1 MKPRFNYNQVSSSGR
16 LLVGALVMMVLAQNT
31 PAATLYWDT
40 NGSSAG
46 SGAATGTWG
55 LSNFWNSDSTGFTN
69 TYTPTTTSAD
79 NLFISAGTSGTA
91 GTIVVDGAQSANSI
105 TFDDNV
111 AITLTGTS
119 INLGSTT
126 GAGIFVASGDNAA
139 NTISTGLVLGAASTI
154 QNAGTGVLTLNRKIT
169 GTGGLTLQNNNATA
183 GGIVLSGPA
192 VNNVGSITNSGTST
206 GSVTIS
212 AIIGSNVTGVTQN
225 SAGSSLTLSG
235 ANRYSGDTKS
245 SAGTLILSNNLA
257 LQNSALDTSGAGVV
271 TLSGAATP
279 TFGGLK
285 GNNNLASV
293 ITTGYGSMSALTL
306 NPGSGVSNTYGGI
319 ISNGSG
325 ATTLTLT
332 GAYGP
337 GTQVL
342 TGANTYTGLTTISG
356 GTLQIGDGITGSL
369 NGSTGTGLTFNTYG
383 GAFRV
388 MEAAGSSQGMGAL
401 TFSAGANTVSSTYAG
416 TVGTNVTT
424 LTFSSLAARGA
435 GATGN
440 FEVSGIG
447 ITNGVD
453 NKIVLTGVATGFI
466 DRGLYFNGADYAA
479 INSSGNYV
487 QALAYG
493 SDANAAAVDTITASN
508 HVKLTATPSARVGD
522 TLLSLNLAG
531 SGVGYTMSSGSL
543 SVPGILKSGGGAQG
557 VISGG
562 SSVTTA
568 GNAELVIRTDTA
580 SDLLAINTA
589 ISGTSGGLT
598 KTGAGTL
605 TLGATNTY
613 TGTTTVL
620 AGTLAQSATGFIADT
635 SALTINGPTAVFDL
649 GNNKID
655 TVGAVTLSG
664 GGSITGTGT
673 STLTA
678 SSYTLNAGTVG
689 AILASGGV
697 TKNTNGTVTLTGANT
712 AIGAL
717 TVNAGS
723 LVIAGPTA
731 RYNTTSGTSNINASA
746 NLTISGGGGFSHS
759 SGASPNMNIGNNVTG
774 ANVLVTG
781 PGSTFNTSGTL
792 NLGTGNSAMD
802 NSLTISNGA
811 TATTFI
817 MLIAQGNNA
826 APLHNNVT
834 ITGNGSSLSV
844 ANVFEPFDG
853 GQNGQIS
860 VLDGGS
866 LNTMTVANM
875 YIGYYANSKNNT
887 ILVDGT
893 NSVWN
898 AAKVTNWWGGG
909 GAASGN
915 ALTISNGGRVNFT
928 QAATAQNSANFINLN
943 SNGVFSTLQLTLSSN
958 TMVFNGGILE
968 ARSSN
973 ASFVTGGSISLLS
986 LGTVNTNTF
995 NSTISSPF
1003 SGAGSLTKTGAGTL
1017 TLSGTNTH
1025 TGGTVV
1031 NGGTLLAAAAAN
1043 LSSTGSLT
1051 VNAGGAFSMQNNA
1064 AVTTYAATSLTLAG
1078 GANLTFDLV
1087 GTNTADKLTST
1098 NAATT
1103 SGGNIG
1109 ISINGV
1115 TTPVVNTPTNLITST
1130 NGGLLT
1136 GTTRYF
1142 VSNNTNYT
1150 ATLSESATAVNI
1162 TGYTGGATALTNN
1175 AYWLGNQ
1182 VTDALGSMNF
1192 SSGTTSNWASA
1203 AAGTSANGVVPGGST
1218 VNAIFGSTGGAQQA
1232 SVSADA
1238 DMTLGNITFNDTA
1251 AVTIGGSHV
1260 ITLNN
1265 TSATA
1270 ATTTAALATI
1280 TNAGSNTNSAISV
1293 TSFAN
1298 ATNTINANL
1307 ALGAA
1312 NTWNVA
1318 GTNTLAVGGSVYN
1331 GGFGLTIAGTGNVN
1345 ISGAIIGT
1353 NGTGG
1358 LTQTTTGTVTL
1369 SGANTFSGTTAVNAG
1384 TLALSGSGTL
1394 GSSATASL
1402 AGLTLGGGKLDL
1414 GGTSQT
1420 VGAVSITTALGGGNN
1435 TIQNGSLTGTSY
1447 AASNTSGN
1455 AIVTANLLGNAS
1467 GSAGLTVSG
1476 NGGTLTLTGANTYI
1490 GTTNVSTA
1498 NATLQI
1504 GNNTAT
1510 GSLSLSSAIT
1520 LSNAAATLAI
1530 NRSNAVVQG
1539 IDFATV
1545 ISGTGIVS
1553 QIGSN
1558 SLTLNGA
1565 NTYSGGTKVGSG
1577 TLTAGSATAFGTGTL
1592 TVNGGALDSSVASLT
1607 MTANNA
1613 QVWNTDFAFTGTNSL
1628 NLGTGTVSLGS
1639 TVGNRTVTANAS
1651 TLTIGGIISN
1661 GTATGLTKAGGGTM
1675 ILSGNNVYT
1684 GTTGINA
1691 GSLQA
1696 NHASALGNGGNIT
1709 FGGGTLQFS
1718 SVFNNA
1724 TAAWGARI
1732 VSSGSAVTLDTNGQN
1747 VTVSGNIDSTNTGG
1761 LTKSGAGVLTLTGSN
1776 TYSGGTIVNA
1786 GILTGTGSSSLGAT
1800 TGALAVNNQNTGAG
1814 TAVVLNLSTT
1824 AATTTGSLSGTI
1836 ANSGSG
1842 INTATI
1848 NNGGQLFT
1856 VNQIVDA
1863 TFAGEISGTG
1873 GFTLGSLST
1882 SKLTLTG
1889 TNTYSG
1895 NTTVNAGTLLV
1906 NGAITGGGSVSVG
1919 ASGKI
1924 GGTGSIS
1931 GNLSVSGIL
1940 SPGASIL
1947 SMTTSSLTMNAGS
1960 TFVFEAADVSSTGA
1974 DLLAVDGTLSLTSV
1988 TLDLSGANLDA
1999 GTWLAGNKLTLISY
2013 KGTAIT
2019 SGFTGYLDDQNYLFG
2034 SNSWTIDYNDSSKG
2048 NNFSSQATGLQF
2060 VTLTMVPE
2068 PSSILLGVVGL
2079 MLTCRRRR

>member
-79 NLFISAGTSGTA
+79 NLFISAGTSGTT

-154 QNAGTGVLTLNRKIT
+154 QNAGTGVLTLNRKIS
-169 GTGGLTLQNNNATA
+169 GTGSLTLQNNNTTA

-212 AIIGSNVTGVTQN
+212 AIIGANVSGVTQN

-245 SAGTLILSNNLA
+245 SAGTLVISNNLA

-285 GNNNLASV
+285 GDTNLASV

-325 ATTLTLT
+325 NTTLTLT
-332 GAYGP
+332 GQYGP

-342 TGANTYTGLTTISG
+342 TGANSYTGLTTISG
-356 GTLQIGDGITGSL
+356 GTLQIGNGTSGSL
-369 NGSTGTGLTFNTYG
+369 NSLSGLTFNTYG
-383 GAFRV
+383 GTFRV

-401 TFSAGANTVSSTYAG
+401 TFSAGANTVNSTYAG

-424 LTFSSLAARGA
+424 LTFSSLAARAA

-440 FEVSGIG
+440 FEVSGTG

-487 QALAYG
+487 RALAYG
-493 SDANAAAVDTITASN
+493 SDANAAAVDTITAGN
-508 HVKLTATPSARVGD
+508 HVKLTATPSARPGD

-557 VISGG
+557 IISGG
-562 SSVTTA
+562 TSVTTA
-568 GNAELVIRTDTA
+568 SNAELVIRTDTA

-678 SSYTLNAGTVG
+678 SSYTLNAGTVS

-697 TKNTNGTVTLTGANT
+697 TKSTNGTVTLTGANT
-712 AIGAL
+712 SIGAL
-717 TVNAGS
+717 TANGGS
-723 LVIAGPTA
+723 LVINGPTA

-759 SGASPNMNIGNNVTG
+759 IGAGLNMNIGNGVTG

-792 NLGTGNSAMD
+792 NVGIGNSATD

-811 TATTFI
+811 TATTYI
-817 MLIAQGNNA
+817 MLIAAGNNA

-844 ANVFEPFDG
+844 GNVFEPFDG
-853 GQNGQIS
+853 GQNGLLSI
-860 VLDGGS
+860 LDGGT
-866 LNTMTVANM
+866 LTTTAVTNM
-875 YIGYYANSKNNT
+875 YISFYANSKNNT

-898 AAKVTNWWGGG
+898 AAKVTNWWGGS
-909 GAASGN
+909 GAPTGN

-943 SNGVFSTLQLTLSSN
+943 SNGVFSTLQLALSSN
-958 TMVFNGGILE
+958 TMIFNGGILE

-973 ASFVTGGSISLLS
+973 ANFVSGGSISLLGS
-986 LGTVNTNTF
+986 GTVNTNTF

-1031 NGGTLLAAAAAN
+1031 NGGTLLTAAAVN

-1087 GTNTADKLTST
+1087 GTNTVDKLTST

-1115 TTPVVNTPTNLITST
+1115 TTPVVNTSTNLITST

-1192 SSGTTSNWASA
+1192 SSGTASNWASA
-1203 AAGTSANGVVPGGST
+1203 AAGTSANGVVPGGTT
-1218 VNAIFGSTGGAQQA
+1218 VNVIFGATGGAQQA

-1298 ATNTINANL
+1298 ATNAINANL

-1312 NTWNVA
+1312 QTWNIA
-1318 GTNTLAVGGSVYN
+1318 TGKTLAIGGSVYN
-1331 GGFGLTIAGTGNVN
+1331 GGFGLTIAGAGDAS

-1358 LTQTTTGTVTL
+1358 LTQSTTGTVTL
-1369 SGANTFSGTTAVNAG
+1369 SGANTYSGTTAVNAG

-1394 GSSATASL
+1394 GSTAAASL

-1490 GTTNVSTA
+1490 GTTNVSNA

-1504 GNNTAT
+1504 GNNTTT

-1520 LSNAAATLAI
+1520 LSNATATLAF

-1539 IDFATV
+1539 TDFATV

-1553 QIGSN
+1553 QIGSS

-1565 NTYSGGTKVGSG
+1565 NTYSGGTRVSSG

-1592 TVNGGALDSSVASLT
+1592 TVNGGALDSSVASLA
-1607 MTANNA
+1607 MTANNV
-1613 QVWNTDFAFTGTNSL
+1613 QVWNTNFAFTGTNSL

-1639 TVGNRTVTANAS
+1639 TAGNRMVTANAS

-1675 ILSGNNVYT
+1675 ILSGNNAYT

-1691 GSLQA
+1691 GTLQA

-1718 SVFNNA
+1718 SVFHNA

-1761 LTKSGAGVLTLTGSN
+1761 LTKSGTGVLTLTGSN

-1786 GILTGTGSSSLGAT
+1786 GEVTATGSSALGAT
-1800 TGALAVNNQNTGAG
+1800 TGTLAVNNQNTGAG

-1824 AATTTGSLSGTI
+1824 AATTTGSLSGTL
-1836 ANSGSG
+1836 ANPVSG

-1974 DLLAVDGTLSLTSV
+1974 DLLAVDGTLSLSGV
-1988 TLDLSGANLDA
+1988 TLDLSGASLSA
-1999 GTWLAGNKLTLISY
+1999 GTWLAGDKLTLISY

-2019 SGFTGYLDDQNYLFG
+2019 SGFTGYSDDQNYLFG
-2034 SNSWTIDYNDSSKG
+2034 SNSWTIDYNDIVKG

-2060 VTLTMVPE
+2060 VTLTIVPE
-2068 PSSILLGVVGL
+2068 PSSIMLGAVGL
-2079 MLTCRRRR
+2079 MLACRRRR